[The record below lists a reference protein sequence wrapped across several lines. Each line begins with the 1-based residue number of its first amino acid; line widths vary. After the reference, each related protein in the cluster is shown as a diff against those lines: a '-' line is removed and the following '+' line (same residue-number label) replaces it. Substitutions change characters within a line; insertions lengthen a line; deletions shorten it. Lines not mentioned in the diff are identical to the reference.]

1 MKEKLITLAVA
12 AAIAA
17 PMAVQAGTFTT
28 ANQDITLSGGLAGG
42 YMNNTDSKGDA
53 FTATDALVDLSSK
66 AKTGGVGFD
75 LGFGQLAN
83 ATLAN
88 SAGTVATTA
97 NGGSNNFQ
105 YGYLTIMPSDNLS
118 IQAGTLA
125 TNVGYEVVPS
135 YANANILHG
144 VVWNAEPAYYNGA
157 RATYWMGDSSV
168 YAELSNQSTNNNGQ
182 AIGASTKMGSVD
194 GSISYFNNEDM
205 GSIVDIIASSKVGS
219 TTVAANL
226 DYHMLSNRVKNSAAY
241 KGLSRDDNA
250 FGLALYASMPMG
262 ANASLPVRIE
272 YINDGTS
279 GIYGF
284 AATDTGGKYVS
295 NNAYTITITPTYNF
309 SDSTFVRAELA
320 YISTDKKSGA
330 LMDDKGL
337 PTDSNMTVG
346 FQGGVMF

>member
-42 YMNNTDSKGDA
+42 YMNNTDTTKDA

-75 LGFGQLAN
+75 LGVGVLAG
-83 ATLAN
+83 ATLAT
-88 SAGTVATTA
+88 SSGVLATAGNGSGTA
-97 NGGSNNFQ
+97 LQ

-144 VVWNAEPAYYNGA
+144 MVWNDEPAYYNGA
-157 RATYWMGDSSV
+157 RATYSMGDSSV
-168 YAELSNQSTNNNGQ
+168 YVEGSNLSAGDNGQ

-194 GSISYFNNEDM
+194 GSISYFNDENN

-219 TTVAANL
+219 TNVAANI
-226 DYHMLSNRVKNSAAY
+226 DYITKSNRLKVA
-241 KGLSRDDNA
+241 GTDDNA
-250 FGLALYASMPMG
+250 YGIALYASMPMG
-262 ANASLPVRIE
+262 ANASLPMRLE

-279 GIYGF
+279 GLYGLTP
-284 AATDTGGKYVS
+284 ASGGNVS
-295 NNAYTITITPTYNF
+295 NTAITFTITPTYNF

-320 YISTDKKSGA
+320 YVSTDKKTA
-330 LMDDKGL
+330 AFVDDKGVA
-337 PTDSNMTVG
+337 TDSNLTVG
-346 FQGGVMF
+346 FQGGIMF